1 MGKITKNLLIKE
13 LFIRYPEHAEKL
25 ALTLSNVGV
34 ACVGCC
40 ASAWETL
47 EQGLKGHG
55 KSDSEIEKI
64 VKKLN
69 EIIS

>member
-1 MGKITKNLLIKE
+1 MEKITKDLLIKE
-13 LFIRYPEHAEKL
+13 LFIKFPEHAEKL
-25 ALTLSNVGV
+25 AATLSNEGV

-55 KSDSEIEKI
+55 KTNTEIEKI
-64 VKKLN
+64 VKDLN